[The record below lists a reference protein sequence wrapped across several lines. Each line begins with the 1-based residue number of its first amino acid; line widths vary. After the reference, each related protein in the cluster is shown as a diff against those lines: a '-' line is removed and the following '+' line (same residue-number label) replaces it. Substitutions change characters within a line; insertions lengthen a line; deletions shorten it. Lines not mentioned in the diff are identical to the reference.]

1 MITMTEWLLENKL
14 VVSYKKSHFM
24 IIGSKNSCIF
34 KISINNSSIIKTW
47 EIKILGVIFDELI
60 KFDSHINA
68 RALKASK
75 FLRIFSKLRHFMP
88 LFSLNL
94 IFKAIV
100 LPQMTFGC
108 EIWGYT
114 YQNYLKNLE
123 VLQNRM
129 ATVFTF
135 SISRDSSV
143 PVFAK
148 IKGV

>member
-1 MITMTEWLLENKL
+1 
-14 VVSYKKSHFM
+14 
-24 IIGSKNSCIF
+24 
-34 KISINNSSIIKTW
+34 
-47 EIKILGVIFDELI
+47 
-60 KFDSHINA
+60 
-68 RALKASK
+68 
-75 FLRIFSKLRHFMP
+75 
-88 LFSLNL
+88 
-94 IFKAIV
+94 
-100 LPQMTFGC
+100 MTFGC

>member
-1 MITMTEWLLENKL
+1 
-14 VVSYKKSHFM
+14 
-24 IIGSKNSCIF
+24 
-34 KISINNSSIIKTW
+34 
-47 EIKILGVIFDELI
+47 
-60 KFDSHINA
+60 
-68 RALKASK
+68 
-75 FLRIFSKLRHFMP
+75 MP
-88 LFSLNL
+88 LFSLKL